1 MFRRKAFFYNTLIWT
16 LIRTLIE
23 TLILFPIIPDYEKF
37 TMLDN
42 FVKNITRKTENAL
55 ICINR
60 KRKMKENDDYLG
72 KN

>member
-16 LIRTLIE
+16 LIRALIETLIE
-23 TLILFPIIPDYEKF
+23 TLILFPLIPDYEKF

-60 KRKMKENDDYLG
+60 
-72 KN
+72 